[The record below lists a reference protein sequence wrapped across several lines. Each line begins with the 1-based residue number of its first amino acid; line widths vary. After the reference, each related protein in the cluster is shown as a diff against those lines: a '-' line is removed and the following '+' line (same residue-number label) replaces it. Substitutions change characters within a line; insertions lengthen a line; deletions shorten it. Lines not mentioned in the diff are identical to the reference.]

1 MCGDPA
7 TTGEH
12 KVKRTDLERV
22 HGRADAFRSANLNYL
37 RSDASVVPLQGP
49 NSKHV
54 KYHRVLCG
62 PCNSTRSQP
71 FDHAYDTFAQYVED
85 RSDVL
90 LSRRQIDFASV
101 YGNGWREGQVNLFK
115 YFVKALGCRI
125 ADAGKS
131 VPNDLINFFKDRYPE
146 KPLAICFSVHE
157 DEIVKPKHQQT
168 RLGIGH
174 LVHSEGSG
182 AEIRFASA
190 GRYRWLLISYWYNWG
205 PYGPMGEPW
214 HRDQQFLCLGSYT
227 AAESKV
233 DIRREDGTFTHWSG
247 IEA

>member
-1 MCGDPA
+1 MDGALRKRTARAVCVYSTFSVHVRPQMRDCWMCGDPA

-146 KPLAICFSVHE
+146 KPLAICFSVRRRRNCQTQAST
-157 DEIVKPKHQQT
+157 DETGYRSPCAL
-168 RLGIGH
+168 RRIGR
-174 LVHSEGSG
+174 GDT
-182 AEIRFASA
+182 I
-190 GRYRWLLISYWYNWG
+190 
-205 PYGPMGEPW
+205 
-214 HRDQQFLCLGSYT
+214 C
-227 AAESKV
+227 
-233 DIRREDGTFTHWSG
+233 
-247 IEA
+247 